1 MDGGDGSG
9 GRAIIIYGPIGSG
22 KTTTCLRL
30 AEELKARGLKVLGL
44 ISPRVYEDGRLIGYD
59 LLNAS
64 TMERRPLCRVPERAG
79 GGWLSYGRLHYTFSP
94 EAFRWGNKILEEA
107 AGEMC
112 GGAVIFIDEF
122 GRVEAVGGGLYRGAM
137 AVAEELK
144 RGGAAIYTC
153 RGELVERVLKLL
165 GGRAERVL
173 MHRPHGV
180 DEILRLLT
188 LCS

>member
-1 MDGGDGSG
+1 MDRGDSPG

-30 AEELKARGLKVLGL
+30 AEEIRDQGLKVLGL
-44 ISPRVYEDGRLIGYD
+44 ISPRVYEEGKLIGYD
-59 LLNAS
+59 LLNTS

-79 GGWLSYGRLHYTFSP
+79 GGWLSCGSLHYIFSP
-94 EAFRWGNKILEEA
+94 EAFRWGNEILEEA

-112 GGAVIFIDEF
+112 GGAVVFIDEF
-122 GRVEAVGGGLYRGAM
+122 GRVEAMRRGLYRGAM

-153 RGELVERVLKLL
+153 RGELMERVLKLL

-173 MHRPHGV
+173 MHRPHEV
-180 DEILRLLT
+180 DGILRFLA